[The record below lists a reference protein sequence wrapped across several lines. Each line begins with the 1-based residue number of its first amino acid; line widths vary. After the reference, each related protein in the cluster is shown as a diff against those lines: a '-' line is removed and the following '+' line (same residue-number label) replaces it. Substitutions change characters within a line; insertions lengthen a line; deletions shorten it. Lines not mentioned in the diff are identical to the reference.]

1 MNDFAKTV
9 QAAAEQVK
17 AALPE
22 VKFNKNGYEIRT
34 QMLEIAQNQLW
45 QDYHSRW
52 GQYEIVVSKDKDN
65 KMLTEVK
72 MPDVPGVDKIL
83 ETAQKF
89 YDFVNMKK

>member
-1 MNDFAKTV
+1 MNDFAKTA

-52 GQYEIVVSKDKDN
+52 GQYEIAVSKDKDG
-65 KMLTEVK
+65 KMVTEVT
-72 MPDVPGVDKIL
+72 MPEVPGVDKIL